1 MTTFETF
8 LEGQK
13 KAGLSDDLIAV
24 LRAIAE
30 ATRKISDTLK
40 TSALDGLTG
49 ATEETNVQGETQK
62 PLDILS
68 NDILLEACRT
78 VPAVR
83 FGVSEELEAEV
94 AIHADGKYAVVFDP
108 LDGSSNLDVNV
119 TVGTI
124 FSVIQATAA
133 ADILKS
139 GRHQLIAGYAA
150 YGPQTTLVLT
160 IATGG
165 GKGVQIFTLNGDG
178 TYVMTTAD
186 AKIAPEA
193 KEFAIN
199 AARRASW
206 DDVVAAYIENAIDTG
221 HNMRWVGSMVADT
234 HRIFNRGGVF
244 LYPADRNK
252 PASGGRLRLLYE
264 ANPIGLLVEAAGG
277 EAIIGETK
285 ILDVEPT
292 GLHQRVPVIFGSKA
306 EVDKLAAAYGA
317 RVLEAAAE

>member
-1 MTTFETF
+1 MTTFETY
-8 LEGQK
+8 LETRNGTV
-13 KAGLSDDLIAV
+13 LDDDLVVV
-24 LRAIAE
+24 LRTIAE
-30 ATRKISDTLK
+30 ATRQISDKLR
-40 TSALDGLTG
+40 TSSLDGLTG
-49 ATEETNVQGETQK
+49 ATEITNVQGEAQK

-68 NDILLEACRT
+68 NEIMLEACRKS
-78 VPAVR
+78 PAVS
-83 FGVSEELEAEV
+83 FAVSEELDTEV
-94 AIHADGKYAVVFDP
+94 AIHSDGKYAVIFDP

-124 FSVIQATAA
+124 FSVIKASTSS
-133 ADILKS
+133 DILKN
-139 GRHQLIAGYAA
+139 GRGQLIAGYAA

-160 IATGG
+160 V
-165 GKGVQIFTLNGDG
+165 GKGVQIFTLNADG
-178 TYVMTTAD
+178 VYLMTSAD
-186 AKIAPEA
+186 AKIVPEA

-206 DDVVAAYIENAIDTG
+206 DDAVASYIEEAIDAG

-277 EAIIGETK
+277 AAIIGNSA
-285 ILDVEPT
+285 ILDIEPT
-292 GLHQRVPVIFGSKA
+292 SLHQRVPVIFGSKA
-306 EVDKLAAAYGA
+306 EVDKISAAYSA
-317 RVLEAAAE
+317 RILEAAAE

>member
-8 LEGQK
+8 LDAQTDALG
-13 KAGLSDDLIAV
+13 GDLVAV
-24 LRAIAE
+24 LRAVAE

-40 TSALDGLTG
+40 TSSLDGLTG
-49 ATEETNVQGETQK
+49 ATEITNVQGEAQK

-68 NDILLEACRT
+68 NDILLDACRA
-78 VPAVR
+78 VPSVA
-83 FGVSEELEAEV
+83 FAVSEELDAEV
-94 AIHADGKYAVVFDP
+94 AIHVDGRYAVIFDP

-124 FSVIQATAA
+124 FSVIEAKS
-133 ADILKS
+133 ADEILKS

-160 IATGG
+160 TGR
-165 GKGVQIFTLNGDG
+165 GVQIFTLDAAG

-186 AKIAPEA
+186 AKITPEA

-206 DDVVAAYIENAIDTG
+206 DDVVSAYIEDAIDSG

-252 PASGGRLRLLYE
+252 PGAGGRLRLLYE

-277 EAIIGETK
+277 EAIIGNEK
-285 ILDVEPT
+285 ILDIAPT
-292 GLHQRVPVIFGSKA
+292 SLHQRVPVIFGSKA
-306 EVDKLAAAYGA
+306 EVDKLATAYRA

>member
-1 MTTFETF
+1 MTTFETY
-8 LEGQK
+8 LETRNGTV
-13 KAGLSDDLIAV
+13 LDDDLVVV
-24 LRAIAE
+24 LRTIAE
-30 ATRKISDTLK
+30 ATRQISDKLR
-40 TSALDGLTG
+40 TSSLDGLTG
-49 ATEETNVQGETQK
+49 ATEITNVQGEAQK

-68 NDILLEACRT
+68 NEIMLEACRKS
-78 VPAVR
+78 PAVS
-83 FGVSEELEAEV
+83 FAVSEELDTEV
-94 AIHADGKYAVVFDP
+94 AIHSDGKYAVIFDP

-124 FSVIQATAA
+124 FSVIKASTSS
-133 ADILKS
+133 DILKN
-139 GRHQLIAGYAA
+139 GRGQLIAGYAA

-160 IATGG
+160 V
-165 GKGVQIFTLNGDG
+165 GKGVQMFTLNADG
-178 TYVMTTAD
+178 VYLMTSAD
-186 AKIAPEA
+186 AKIVPEA

-206 DDVVAAYIENAIDTG
+206 DDAVASYIEEAIDTG

-277 EAIIGETK
+277 AAIIGNSA
-285 ILDVEPT
+285 ILDIEPT
-292 GLHQRVPVIFGSKA
+292 SLHQRVPVIFGSKA
-306 EVDKLAAAYGA
+306 EVDKISAAYSA
-317 RVLEAAAE
+317 RILEAAAE

>member
-13 KAGLSDDLIAV
+13 QAGLSDDLIAV
-24 LRAIAE
+24 LREVAE

-40 TSALDGLTG
+40 TSSLEGLTG

-68 NDILLEACRT
+68 NDIILEACRKLPS
-78 VPAVR
+78 VSFA
-83 FGVSEELEAEV
+83 VSEELDAEV
-94 AIHADGKYAVVFDP
+94 AIHAGGQYAVIFDP

-124 FSVIQATAA
+124 FSVIEAKTA

-139 GRHQLIAGYAA
+139 GRHQLVAGYAA

-160 IATGG
+160 T
-165 GKGVQIFTLNGDG
+165 GKGVQIFTLNAKG
-178 TYVMTTAD
+178 TYVLTTAD
-186 AKIAPEA
+186 AKIVPEA

-206 DDVVAAYIENAIDTG
+206 DDVVAAYIEEAIDTG

-285 ILDVEPT
+285 ILDIEPT
-292 GLHQRVPVIFGSKA
+292 SLHQRVPVIFGSKT
-306 EVDKLAAAYGA
+306 EVDKLSAAYGA
-317 RVLEAAAE
+317 RKLEAAAE

>member
-1 MTTFETF
+1 MTTFETY
-8 LEGQK
+8 LETRNGTV
-13 KAGLSDDLIAV
+13 LDDELVIV
-24 LRAIAE
+24 LRNIAE
-30 ATRKISDTLK
+30 ATRQISDKLR
-40 TSALDGLTG
+40 TSSLDGLTG
-49 ATEETNVQGETQK
+49 ATEITNVQGEAQK

-68 NDILLEACRT
+68 NEIMLEACRKSPS
-78 VPAVR
+78 VSFA
-83 FGVSEELEAEV
+83 VSEELDTEV
-94 AIHADGKYAVVFDP
+94 AIHADGKYAVIFDP

-124 FSVIQATAA
+124 FSVIKASTSG
-133 ADILKS
+133 DILKN
-139 GRHQLIAGYAA
+139 GRGQLIAGYAA

-160 IATGG
+160 I
-165 GKGVQIFTLNGDG
+165 GKGVQIFTLNADG
-178 TYVMTTAD
+178 AYLMTSAD
-186 AKIAPEA
+186 AKIVPEA

-206 DDVVAAYIENAIDTG
+206 DDAVASYIEEAIDTG

-277 EAIIGETK
+277 AAIIGNSA
-285 ILDVEPT
+285 ILDIEPT
-292 GLHQRVPVIFGSKA
+292 SLHQRVPVIFGSKA
-306 EVDKLAAAYGA
+306 EVDKISAAYSA
-317 RVLEAAAE
+317 RILEAAAE

>member
-13 KAGLSDDLIAV
+13 NAGLSDDLVAVIREIAQ
-24 LRAIAE
+24 
-30 ATRKISDTLK
+30 ATRTISDTLK
-40 TSALDGLTG
+40 TSSLDGLTG

-68 NDILLEACRT
+68 NDIILDACRKLPS
-78 VPAVR
+78 VSFA
-83 FGVSEELEAEV
+83 VSEELDAEV
-94 AIHADGKYAVVFDP
+94 AIHADGKYAVIFDP

-124 FSVIQATAA
+124 FSVIEAKTA

-139 GRHQLIAGYAA
+139 GRHQLVAGYAA

-160 IATGG
+160 IVNGG
-165 GKGVQIFTLNGDG
+165 GKGVQIFTLNAEG
-178 TYVMTTAD
+178 TYVLTTAD
-186 AKIAPEA
+186 AKIVPEA

-206 DDVVAAYIENAIDTG
+206 DDVVSAYIEDAIDTG

-277 EAIIGETK
+277 EAIIGATK
-285 ILDVEPT
+285 ILDIEPT

-306 EVDKLAAAYGA
+306 EVDKLAAGYAA

>member
-1 MTTFETF
+1 MTTFENF
-8 LEGQK
+8 LEGHK
-13 KAGLSDDLIAV
+13 GSALNDEMVVLLREIAQ
-24 LRAIAE
+24 
-30 ATRKISDTLK
+30 ATRRISDTLK
-40 TSALDGLTG
+40 TSAFEGLTG
-49 ATEETNVQGETQK
+49 ATEETNVQGEAQK

-68 NDILLEACRT
+68 NEIMLEACRN
-78 VPAVR
+78 VPSVSFA
-83 FGVSEELEAEV
+83 VSEELDAEV
-94 AIHADGKYAVVFDP
+94 AIHADGKYAVIFDP

-124 FSVIQATAA
+124 FSVIEAASA

-139 GRHQLIAGYAA
+139 GRHQVVAGYAA
-150 YGPQTTLVLT
+150 YGPQTVLVLT
-160 IATGG
+160 I
-165 GKGVQIFTLNGDG
+165 GKGVQIFTLNTDG

-186 AKIAPEA
+186 AKIVPEA

-206 DDVVAAYIENAIDTG
+206 DDVVAAYIEEAIDSG

-277 EAIIGETK
+277 EAIIGNTC
-285 ILDVEPT
+285 ILDIEPT
-292 GLHQRVPVIFGSKA
+292 GLHQRVPVIFGSKV
-306 EVDKLAAAYGA
+306 EVDKISAGYAA

>member
-8 LEGQK
+8 LQGQK
-13 KAGLSDDLIAV
+13 QAGLSDDLIAV
-24 LRAIAE
+24 IREVAE

-40 TSALDGLTG
+40 TSSLEGLTG

-68 NDILLEACRT
+68 NDILLDACRT
-78 VPAVR
+78 LPSVSFA
-83 FGVSEELEAEV
+83 VSEELDAEV
-94 AIHADGKYAVVFDP
+94 AIHADGKYAIIFDP

-124 FSVIQATAA
+124 FSVIEAKEA

-139 GRHQLIAGYAA
+139 GRHQLVAGYAA

-160 IATGG
+160 T
-165 GKGVQIFTLNGDG
+165 GKGVQIFTLNAQGI
-178 TYVMTTAD
+178 YVMTTED
-186 AKIAPEA
+186 AKIVPEA

-206 DDVVAAYIENAIDTG
+206 DDVVAAYIEEAIDAG

-252 PASGGRLRLLYE
+252 PTSGGRLRLLYE
-264 ANPIGLLVEAAGG
+264 ANPIGMLVEAAGG

-285 ILDVEPT
+285 ILDIQPT
-292 GLHQRVPVIFGSKA
+292 GLHQRVPVIFGSRT
-306 EVDKLAAAYGA
+306 EVDKLAAAYAA
-317 RVLEAAAE
+317 RKLEAAAE

>member
-1 MTTFETF
+1 MTTFETY
-8 LEGQK
+8 LETRNGTV
-13 KAGLSDDLIAV
+13 LDDELVVV
-24 LRAIAE
+24 LRNIAE
-30 ATRKISDTLK
+30 ATRQISDKLR
-40 TSALDGLTG
+40 TSSLDGLTG
-49 ATEETNVQGETQK
+49 ATEITNVQGEAQK

-68 NDILLEACRT
+68 NEIMLEACRKSPS
-78 VPAVR
+78 VSFA
-83 FGVSEELEAEV
+83 VSEELDTEV
-94 AIHADGKYAVVFDP
+94 AIHADGKYAVIFDP

-124 FSVIQATAA
+124 FSVIKASTSG
-133 ADILKS
+133 DILKN
-139 GRHQLIAGYAA
+139 GRGQLIAGYAA

-160 IATGG
+160 I
-165 GKGVQIFTLNGDG
+165 GKGVQIFTLNADG
-178 TYVMTTAD
+178 VYLMTSAD
-186 AKIAPEA
+186 AKIVPEA

-206 DDVVAAYIENAIDTG
+206 DDAVASYIEEAIDTG

-277 EAIIGETK
+277 AAIIGNSA
-285 ILDVEPT
+285 ILDIEPT
-292 GLHQRVPVIFGSKA
+292 SLHQRVPVIFGSKA
-306 EVDKLAAAYGA
+306 EVDKISAAYSA
-317 RVLEAAAE
+317 RILEAAAE